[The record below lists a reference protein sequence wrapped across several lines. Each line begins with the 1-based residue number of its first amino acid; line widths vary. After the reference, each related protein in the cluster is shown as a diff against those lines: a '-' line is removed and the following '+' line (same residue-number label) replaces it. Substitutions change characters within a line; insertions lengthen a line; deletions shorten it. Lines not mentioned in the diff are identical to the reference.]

1 MIHQSWA
8 DKVENDDGKLPPLPL
23 SWNVQSKPL
32 QLRDTNSN
40 PLQPHNSNI
49 INSTTRKRKLSS
61 YNMTIHNIIHSLPP
75 IDDQQSIALYLS
87 NALGLPRRDIIKA
100 IFTVRAPVLNFNN
113 NDIAKV
119 LHQLL
124 YVQNN
129 SQENHN

>member
-23 SWNVQSKPL
+23 SWNMQSKPL
-32 QLRDTNSN
+32 LTRDTNSN
-40 PLQPHNSNI
+40 PLQSRNSNI
-49 INSTTRKRKLSS
+49 INYTTRKRKLSS

-100 IFTVRAPVLNFNN
+100 IFAVRAPVLNFNN

-129 SQENHN
+129 SQENRN